1 MRWDYNRSFESKK
14 TCIKKSWWYYLFLAQ
29 EPFSSNI
36 LPTDEAGRGRRV
48 VPFLAFFRVKN
59 SPVLE
64 FASTRF
70 CCEDW
75 KNCSAKFEKAI
86 QQQQERKKF
95 LHHNTPPSFFCCTLD
110 LQIHERSGISVVGF
124 PSSTKWECTPRT
136 ESKSIRN
143 GKEWREGTARRRRR
157 TSAVLYSGNGSFSLD
172 GRDVIT
178 NSNPEARSV
187 TRGKRPKDDIT

>member
-1 MRWDYNRSFESKK
+1 MQRRHNHWFDDDDDDEDAEGTEEKMRWDYNRSFESKK

-48 VPFLAFFRVKN
+48 VPFLSFFRVKN

-86 QQQQERKKF
+86 QQQQERKNF
-95 LHHNTPPSFFCCTLD
+95 LHHNTAQIFLCCTLD
-110 LQIHERSGISVVGF
+110 LEIHERSGISVVDFEAQNGS
-124 PSSTKWECTPRT
+124 PHRAQKARASEMR
-136 ESKSIRN
+136 RN
-143 GKEWREGTARRRRR
+143 GGKERNDDDDARQLSFTQGT
-157 TSAVLYSGNGSFSLD
+157 VLSPWTG
-172 GRDVIT
+172 
-178 NSNPEARSV
+178 
-187 TRGKRPKDDIT
+187 